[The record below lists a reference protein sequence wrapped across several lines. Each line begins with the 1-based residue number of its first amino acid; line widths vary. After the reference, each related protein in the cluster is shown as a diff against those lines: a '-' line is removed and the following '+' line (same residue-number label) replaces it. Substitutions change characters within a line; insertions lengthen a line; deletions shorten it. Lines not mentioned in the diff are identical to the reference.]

1 MCHNLGPAVMQ
12 KLRNE
17 AKRAEALDAKKK
29 HMQSFVDKFRF
40 NAKRASLVQSRLKAI
55 ERLGDVQMMDRDPE
69 YVFNFPFPDVCM
81 TQDAV
86 GFTDVSF
93 NYPSGPTLFRNLSF
107 GIALETRAAI
117 VGPNGVAPTLLPSP
131 VLLPP
136 GQRCTPLRFH
146 QFHGGAQA
154 TAWWHVGGV
163 QCPGELLQAAPL

>member
-1 MCHNLGPAVMQ
+1 MQ

-40 NAKRASLVQSRLKAI
+40 NAKRASLVQSRIKAI

-69 YVFNFPFPDVCM
+69 YVFNFPFPDASI

-93 NYPSGPTLFRNLSF
+93 NYPGGPSLFRNLSF

-117 VGPNGVAPTLLPSP
+117 VGPNGA
-131 VLLPP
+131 LLPP
-136 GQRCTPLRFH
+136 TVPSHSHTQQWEPIQRTCD
-146 QFHGGAQA
+146 AQPQGF
-154 TAWWHVGGV
+154 VCV
-163 QCPGELLQAAPL
+163 